1 MRNKIENQ
9 IESLKA
15 IFNASALLDDRHL
28 PEVLETLVAAEE
40 MLLSIPALRW
50 ATLSEKQQ
58 QAELAAKD
66 SDAAIKQVIDSGNVE
81 HIFSRSLAAV
91 RSQPSAFRQV
101 FDGVF
106 SVKEESEEAA

>member
-50 ATLSEKQQ
+50 ATLSE
-58 QAELAAKD
+58 
-66 SDAAIKQVIDSGNVE
+66 
-81 HIFSRSLAAV
+81 
-91 RSQPSAFRQV
+91 
-101 FDGVF
+101 
-106 SVKEESEEAA
+106 